1 MLFFFNHNF
10 TFKTFSRWHK
20 PKSPTFTQKGVSFI
34 IILFSW
40 TFLAFAI
47 KIIHSLEQLSPLRF
61 AICLTNIWNSY
72 LFSLINFSNTH
83 YILCLLFIDNYCV
96 GLTIMIKKVRRKI
109 DPCSNPLLEVVWNSK
124 LILQKNE
131 LNFDKILEIFKVDFF
146 IELNE
151 QNECVIENLFD
162 NIFRE
167 SV

>member
-1 MLFFFNHNF
+1 
-10 TFKTFSRWHK
+10 
-20 PKSPTFTQKGVSFI
+20 
-34 IILFSW
+34 
-40 TFLAFAI
+40 
-47 KIIHSLEQLSPLRF
+47 
-61 AICLTNIWNSY
+61 
-72 LFSLINFSNTH
+72 
-83 YILCLLFIDNYCV
+83 
-96 GLTIMIKKVRRKI
+96 MIKKVRRKI